1 MDTLRVWEY
10 FYYRGVDVPLAT
22 YYKTQGKS
30 RGIIEKRLAELGFKI
45 EDISDKQ
52 LEQKLLS
59 VNGCIVDIKKLS
71 TFSAYL
77 SYCQAHDHKYGTQ
90 LYNELSKELFAT
102 ATNFGTTIE
111 DGKHKILKDLEYY
124 AYHPNEYK
132 AMLKKYHGGT
142 ENEEN
147 TSSNNEQSTVSNG
160 SDDNVL
166 SSDGTGVN
174 ISADKVSSDSAD
186 GVQQKVIKPTNS
198 KVSTDVKSETIK
210 SKDTIL
216 FEPEKL
222 NSTTQPEQAKE
233 KKSNDIDVQTLTKEL
248 QSSIVEIHQSTAES
262 TGTLRKVVAGSV
274 IRVEDGVEYRALNDE
289 EYCEKYYVSS
299 DGKVYNSNDYELYG
313 QKTKKGC
320 ILTLSNNGKVK
331 RVFRALL
338 VAQAF
343 LENDKGYSNVQHK
356 NGNVLDDNVSNLEWA
371 LDTEV
376 RDGNYSKYD
385 FRLRSEEVEDNGNYR
400 ASKQVTLHNNYTDE
414 DIDFTSVKSAAKYVA
429 RVFGTKESSAL
440 ILLSRALNTHKAYR
454 CFEIRETGV

>member
-1 MDTLRVWEY
+1 MGTLRVWEY

-30 RGIIEKRLAELGFKI
+30 RGIIEKRLAELGFRV

-59 VNGCIVDIKKLS
+59 INGCIIDIKKLS

-90 LYNELSKELFAT
+90 LYNELSKALYTT
-102 ATNFGTTIE
+102 ATSFGTTIE
-111 DGKHKILKDLEYY
+111 DGKHEILKDLEYY
-124 AYHPNEYK
+124 AYHSDEYE
-132 AMLKKYHGGT
+132 AMLKKYHNNT
-142 ENEEN
+142 EKEEN

-174 ISADKVSSDSAD
+174 ISADKVSSDKED
-186 GVQQKVIKPTNS
+186 GVQQKVINPTTS
-198 KVSTDVKSETIK
+198 KVSTDVKIETNK
-210 SKDTIL
+210 L
-216 FEPEKL
+216 FEPEKV
-222 NSTTQPEQAKE
+222 NSTTQLEPAKE
-233 KKSNDIDVQTLTKEL
+233 KKSNAIDVQTLTKEL
-248 QSSIVEIHQSTAES
+248 QSSIVEVHQSTSES
-262 TGTLRKVVAGSV
+262 IGTSRKIVAGSV

-299 DGKVYNSNDYELYG
+299 DGKVYNSNNYELYG
-313 QKTKKGC
+313 QNTKKGC

-338 VAQAF
+338 IAQAF
-343 LENDKGYSNVQHK
+343 IENDKGYSDVLHK
-356 NGNVLDDNVSNLEWA
+356 NGNVLDDNVSNLEWT
-371 LDTEV
+371 LDAKV
-376 RDGNYSKYD
+376 KDGDYSKYD
-385 FRLRSEEVEDNGNYR
+385 FRLRAEEVEANGNYR

-429 RVFGTKESSAL
+429 RVFGTKESSTL